1 MRYFLSPSLR
11 PLPDF
16 PSPLHSDLLSG
27 LASLSLPS
35 FTLRNSETV
44 SLIHRNAR
52 AGPGPQERR
61 RVETREPLRVVVSE
75 RRRRSIKGFAKRYG
89 SPSVLLE

>member
-61 RVETREPLRVVVSE
+61 VESLSE
-75 RRRRSIKGFAKRYG
+75 SESANGDGI
-89 SPSVLLE
+89 L